1 MQDAAMESNEG
12 NATNVGTPY
21 KEIKEGESFSTA
33 TAIVVARQDDLAN
46 YAFVIQNYSDVKKAT
61 NGLDLIHAI

>member
-1 MQDAAMESNEG
+1 MEPNEG

-33 TAIVVARQDDLAN
+33 TAIAVARQDDLAN
-46 YAFVIQNYSDVKKAT
+46 YAFVTQELFGCQKGRKRARL
-61 NGLDLIHAI
+61 GHAI

>member
-1 MQDAAMESNEG
+1 MESNEG

-33 TAIVVARQDDLAN
+33 TAIAVARQEDLAN
-46 YAFVIQNYSDVKKAT
+46 YAFVAQNYWMSKRSPT
-61 NGLDLIHAI
+61 GSTWSCDLIWS